1 MANFKLS
8 EHGKDISRFVIPQ
21 GRSVKLVQWGGD
33 GAGNKLEL
41 DLSTAGGLD
50 MTVHSDKL
58 SAAST
63 LFTLVGRISH
73 ASGKVSAF
81 VAGSGKTRHYSEQL
95 DVVVGGTPQRHT
107 GYAVDLLAE
116 LAISGNATDIDLYSR
131 IIDGPCDNKHVLS
144 QDTRKGHY
152 NCGDVANSYG
162 PKIFKKP
169 TSVNAFVYYKT
180 GTSDKLDDLR
190 FDETKVAAGIS
201 KIKAMLSKGTPVR
214 VYLVHHDGFKFPI
227 ANDWRSHYL
236 TIIGFAGNSFL
247 HLDPWPTG
255 SKLEYDGGV
264 FPKRWNCFIGEL
276 TWNPSR
282 LELGIGTP
290 ASAIGAHNYRVIA
303 GP

>member
-1 MANFKLS
+1 M
-8 EHGKDISRFVIPQ
+8 
-21 GRSVKLVQWGGD
+21 
-33 GAGNKLEL
+33 
-41 DLSTAGGLD
+41 
-50 MTVHSDKL
+50 
-58 SAAST
+58 
-63 LFTLVGRISH
+63 
-73 ASGKVSAF
+73 
-81 VAGSGKTRHYSEQL
+81 

-201 KIKAMLSKGTPVR
+201 KIKAASKE
-214 VYLVHHDGFKFPI
+214 LVPI
-227 ANDWRSHYL
+227 CS
-236 TIIGFAGNSFL
+236 
-247 HLDPWPTG
+247 P
-255 SKLEYDGGV
+255 
-264 FPKRWNCFIGEL
+264 
-276 TWNPSR
+276 
-282 LELGIGTP
+282 
-290 ASAIGAHNYRVIA
+290 
-303 GP
+303 